1 MGEQLSKT
9 LNKIFYILPKGD
21 PLKFAVLLLLM
32 FVAAVME
39 VAGLSMIP
47 AFVAIIADPQRV
59 MQIDWLQSVFS
70 ILDITSKRDL
80 LLWGSGALVGI
91 FIIKSVYII
100 AFNYFEAHF
109 VYRRQYSISHRLMRS
124 YMQAPYIFHLQKN
137 TAVLLRNITQE
148 INVLINNVIASLLKM
163 TREVVMALGILVFL
177 FFMEPLITLVIISL
191 SVFGAGAFIL
201 FNKNK
206 MKDYGEEEQECRS
219 QMIKALN
226 QGLGGI
232 KDARVLNR
240 EEEFIEK
247 FRIQAYRST
256 QLKAYIR
263 FMQQVPRPV
272 VETTAVLGVLVV
284 AGLLVWQ
291 NRPMD
296 AIIPILA
303 LFAIATVRMMP
314 SIQTIVTLYTNL
326 RYNLVSLSPI
336 YDDLKELESDNA
348 RFNDDRNQKDKLKF
362 ENEIQIQN
370 LSYHY
375 PGSDEQA
382 LNEITLT
389 IAKGEAV
396 AFVGSSGAG
405 KTTLVDI
412 ILGLFEPDE
421 GEIYV
426 DGVNVRGNLSAWQR
440 NVGYIPQ
447 TIYLADE
454 TLRANVAFG
463 LPKNEIDDN
472 NVMDAI
478 KLAQLERLL
487 KQLPDGLDTI
497 IGENG
502 TRLSGGQQQRLGIA
516 RALYH
521 KPKVLVMDEATS
533 ALDNITEKQIINAI
547 EALKDDHTLI
557 MIAHRLTTVKNC
569 DKLYFMEH
577 GNIVQAGSYHNLV
590 DSNIKFREMALEGSG
605 G

>member
-1 MGEQLSKT
+1 M
-9 LNKIFYILPKGD
+9 
-21 PLKFAVLLLLM
+21 LL
-32 FVAAVME
+32 AAIME
-39 VAGLSMIP
+39 VASLSMIP
-47 AFVAIIADPQRV
+47 AFVAIVADPQRV
-59 MQIDWLQSVFS
+59 MQIEWLQSVYAA
-70 ILDITSKRDL
+70 LDITSNRDL
-80 LLWGSGALVGI
+80 LLWGSLALVGI
-91 FIIKSVYII
+91 FIVKSAYII
-100 AFNYFEAHF
+100 AYNYFESRF
-109 VYRRQYSISHRLMRS
+109 IYRRQYTISHRLMRS

-137 TAVLLRNITQE
+137 TAVLLRNIAQE
-148 INVLINNVIASLLKM
+148 INVLISNVITNFLKV
-163 TREVVMALGILVFL
+163 TREVVMALGILIFL
-177 FFMEPLITLVIISL
+177 FVVEPLITLAIISL
-191 SVFGAGAFIL
+191 SVLGAGTFIL
-201 FNKNK
+201 FNKK
-206 MKDYGEEEQECRS
+206 KVKEYGLEEQECRS

-240 EEEFIEK
+240 EEELIEK
-247 FRIQAYRST
+247 FRVQAHRST

-263 FMQQVPRPV
+263 FVQQVPRPV
-272 VETTAVLGVLVV
+272 FETTAVLGMLLV

-291 NRPMD
+291 NRPMS

-303 LFAIATVRMMP
+303 LFGFATVRLMP
-314 SIQTIVTLYTNL
+314 SIQKIVSMYTKL
-326 RYNLVSLSPI
+326 RYNLASLDPI
-336 YDDLKELESDNA
+336 YGDIKKLEYDNA
-348 RFNDDRNQKDKLKF
+348 RFNDDRKRKDELKF
-362 ENEIQIQN
+362 ENEIRIQN

-382 LNEITLT
+382 IDKISLT

-405 KTTLVDI
+405 KTTIVDI

-426 DGVNVRGNLSAWQR
+426 DGTNIQDNLSAWQK

-463 LPKNEIDDN
+463 VPEAEIDDN
-472 NVMDAI
+472 KILEAI
-478 KLAQLERLL
+478 KLAQLEMLLERL
-487 KQLPDGLDTI
+487 PNGLDTI

-502 TRLSGGQQQRLGIA
+502 TRLSGGQRQRLGIA

-521 KPKVLVMDEATS
+521 DPKVLVMDEATS

-547 EALKDDHTLI
+547 EALREDHTLI

-569 DKLYFMEH
+569 DKLYFMEQ
-577 GNIVQAGSYHNLV
+577 GSIVQEGSYYDLV
-590 DSNIKFREMALEGSG
+590 DTNIRFREMALEG
-605 G
+605 

>member
-1 MGEQLSKT
+1 M
-9 LNKIFYILPKGD
+9 
-21 PLKFAVLLLLM
+21 LL
-32 FVAAVME
+32 AAIME
-39 VAGLSMIP
+39 VASLSMIP
-47 AFVAIIADPQRV
+47 AFVAIVADPQRV
-59 MQIDWLQSVFS
+59 MQIEWLQSVYAA
-70 ILDITSKRDL
+70 LDITSNRDL
-80 LLWGSGALVGI
+80 LLWGSLALVGI
-91 FIIKSVYII
+91 FIVKSAYII
-100 AFNYFEAHF
+100 AYNYFESRF
-109 VYRRQYSISHRLMRS
+109 IYRRQYTISHRLMRS

-137 TAVLLRNITQE
+137 TAVLLRNIAQE
-148 INVLINNVIASLLKM
+148 INVLISNVITNFLKV
-163 TREVVMALGILVFL
+163 TREVVMALGILIFL
-177 FFMEPLITLVIISL
+177 FVVEPLITLAIISL
-191 SVFGAGAFIL
+191 SVLGAGTFIL
-201 FNKNK
+201 FNKK
-206 MKDYGEEEQECRS
+206 KVKEYGLEEQECRS

-240 EEEFIEK
+240 EEELIEK
-247 FRIQAYRST
+247 FRVQAHRST

-263 FMQQVPRPV
+263 FVQQVPRPV
-272 VETTAVLGVLVV
+272 FETTAVLGMLLV

-291 NRPMD
+291 NRPMS

-303 LFAIATVRMMP
+303 LFGFATVRLMP
-314 SIQTIVTLYTNL
+314 SIQKIVSMYTKL
-326 RYNLVSLSPI
+326 RYNLASLDPI
-336 YDDLKELESDNA
+336 YGDIKKLEYDNA
-348 RFNDDRNQKDKLKF
+348 RFNDDRKRKDKLKF
-362 ENEIQIQN
+362 ENEIRIQN

-382 LNEITLT
+382 IDKISLT

-405 KTTLVDI
+405 KTTIVDI

-426 DGVNVRGNLSAWQR
+426 DGTNIQDNLSAWQK

-463 LPKNEIDDN
+463 VPEAEIDDN
-472 NVMDAI
+472 KILEAI
-478 KLAQLERLL
+478 KLAQLEMLLERL
-487 KQLPDGLDTI
+487 PNGLDTI

-502 TRLSGGQQQRLGIA
+502 TRLSGGQRQRLGIA

-521 KPKVLVMDEATS
+521 DPKVLVMDEATS

-547 EALKDDHTLI
+547 EALREDHTLI

-569 DKLYFMEH
+569 DKLYFMEQ
-577 GNIVQAGSYHNLV
+577 GSIVQEGSYYDLV
-590 DSNIKFREMALEGSG
+590 DTNIRFREMALEG
-605 G
+605 